1 MLELLRRRTA
11 LLAAAWAASALL
23 LASCGG
29 SDDNEA
35 TPAPPP
41 IQSTTLVVGASLS
54 DNGNSCTAAPT
65 SCPPSP
71 PYQKGVY
78 SNGPLWIDTVAA
90 AVGGAAVPS
99 LLGGT
104 NFAFAGARTGPV
116 PGVTAAQS
124 VPNMLLQFN
133 SMLLA
138 NNNRISPNAL
148 VVVDSSSFANNI
160 NDALTM
166 VAANPSQAAT
176 IANNVVT
183 SGVTDIVSILN
194 VIYNV
199 GGRNVLVV
207 NVPDVGKTPLVLSL
221 NNPQIA
227 ALATQMSA
235 GYNGALQ
242 QQIQILLARS
252 DYAVRTLDLFTL
264 LAQAQANPA
273 GFGLTNAT
281 APCFVPPPT
290 GPLLCAT
297 PATYLFWDPFHPTY
311 TAGQLM
317 ATNALKALGR

>member
-1 MLELLRRRTA
+1 MLELLRRRSA

-29 SDDNEA
+29 SDDNDA
-35 TPAPPP
+35 NPAPPP
-41 IQSTTLVVGASLS
+41 IQSQTLVMGASLS
-54 DNGNSCTAAPT
+54 DNGNSCTAAPA

-116 PGVTAAQS
+116 PGVTAAQA

-138 NNNRISPNAL
+138 NNNRISPNSL
-148 VVVDSSSFANNI
+148 VVVDASSFGNNI
-160 NDALTM
+160 QDALGL

-207 NVPDVGKTPLVLSL
+207 NVPDVGATPLVKSL

-252 DYAVRTLDLFTL
+252 DYAVRTLNLFTL
-264 LAQAQANPA
+264 LAQSQANPA
-273 GFGLTNAT
+273 AFGFTNAT

-311 TAGQLM
+311 TTGQLM
-317 ATNALKALGR
+317 ASNALKALGR